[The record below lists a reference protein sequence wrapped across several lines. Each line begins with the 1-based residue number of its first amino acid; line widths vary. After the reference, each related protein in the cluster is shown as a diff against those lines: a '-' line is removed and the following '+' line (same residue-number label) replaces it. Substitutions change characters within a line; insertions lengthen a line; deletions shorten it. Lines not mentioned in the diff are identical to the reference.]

1 MWMHCLLAKPMRSW
15 YTNPTSMKYLIW
27 VIAEIA
33 LVFVLL
39 SLPGS
44 SFTDRTGWLHL
55 LPIDKMVHVV
65 LFGSLA
71 WSFYL
76 FFDKSSIPALQSVRA
91 QAWAMIFCIVYGIA
105 MEYYQKWYVP
115 SRGFEVKDMIADAGG
130 VLLALPLYQLWK
142 KRQ

>member
-1 MWMHCLLAKPMRSW
+1 MRCLLAKPMRSW
-15 YTNPTSMKYLIW
+15 CTNPTFMKYLIW

-33 LVFVLL
+33 IVFVLL

-44 SFTDRTGWLHL
+44 SFKSPTE
-55 LPIDKMVHVV
+55 LPIDKIVHVI

-71 WSFYL
+71 WSFYC
-76 FFDKSSIPALQSVRA
+76 FFDHTTIQALKSVRA

-115 SRGFEVKDMIADAGG
+115 SRGFEVKDMIADAAG

>member
-1 MWMHCLLAKPMRSW
+1 MHYLLAKRICSW
-15 YTNPTSMKYLIW
+15 CTKPTLMKYLIW

-33 LVFVLL
+33 LVFILL
-39 SLPGS
+39 SLPS
-44 SFTDRTGWLHL
+44 SNFSHKSGWLHF
-55 LPIDKMVHVV
+55 LPIDKIVHVI

-71 WSFYL
+71 WSFYC
-76 FFDKSSIPALQSVRA
+76 FFDKAPLQALKSVRA
-91 QAWAMIFCIVYGIA
+91 KALAMIFCIVFGIA

-115 SRGFEVKDMIADAGG
+115 SRGFEVKDMIADAAG

>member
-15 YTNPTSMKYLIW
+15 CTNPTFMKYLIW

-44 SFTDRTGWLHL
+44 SFKSTTE
-55 LPIDKMVHVV
+55 LPIDKIVHVI

-71 WSFYL
+71 WSFYY
-76 FFDKSSIPALQSVRA
+76 FFDHTTIQALKSVRA

-115 SRGFEVKDMIADAGG
+115 SRGFEVKDMIADAAG
-130 VLLALPLYQLWK
+130 VLFALPLYQLWK